1 MKKLSIVL
9 WLGLIIDLLFIG
21 GFFYYV
27 QLQQTDLN
35 SLTYQDQEALKE
47 FYPIAKLA
55 AIAIAIQIVS
65 VLLLFVH
72 KNLALFLAMLSGCI
86 TLPLGCMYIIGF
98 LMSYNNFRFAELQ
111 TFNSVNRKQLSSYL
125 CFRQER
131 FYITTVILGVA
142 AFFQFSISTS
152 PMWILLVVAA
162 IASAFNGIRLTNRPV
177 LGIYGDQLV
186 ITPSPFSKTYQV
198 SSKQVTMK
206 KKGKNTISFL
216 IQTDSLKETV
226 KIKRNLIKTT
236 DDAGIDEIEEI
247 EKKLTKQGSL

>member
-1 MKKLSIVL
+1 MKKLSITI
-9 WLGLIIDLLFIG
+9 WLGLIINLIFLWVI
-21 GFFYYV
+21 FYCA
-27 QLQQTDLN
+27 QLWQTTPD
-35 SLTYQDQEALKE
+35 SLTNEEKTIFE
-47 FYPIAKLA
+47 MFSVITMPM
-55 AIAIAIQIVS
+55 AISIGMQAIS
-65 VLLLFVH
+65 VLLLFFH
-72 KNLALFLAMLSGCI
+72 RKLALFLAVLSSFI
-86 TLPLGCMYIIGF
+86 TLPWGLVYIIGF
-98 LMSYNNFRFAELQ
+98 IFSYNNFRFAEFQL
-111 TFNSVNRKQLSSYL
+111 FNLENRKQLSFYVSFRSGYFYL
-125 CFRQER
+125 MAGVLTLLGIFQL
-131 FYITTVILGVA
+131 IMGVSMGGMLIGVA
-142 AFFQFSISTS
+142 IVS
-152 PMWILLVVAA
+152 L
-162 IASAFNGIRLTNRPV
+162 FNGIRLTNRPV